1 MKKYLLLIATLMY
14 FVPSYSQQFYRVRAD
29 ISVKEKLPNGSYRL
43 TVGKAY
49 YDKVYQKLVYRLTF
63 PDKETLVMQDT
74 TMFQIDK
81 NNKLKSTSRTMV
93 VGEFTIFHLALTG
106 KLANYGLAKQDNN
119 LYKILKVEKQDNR
132 IITTWT
138 PKEESFKKYMGN
150 IIMANIGKRLDGI
163 VFYDEKGK
171 IVSKQYFKN
180 YVNVKGVE
188 FPLEVTQINYRTD
201 GKSAIQQT
209 TYKNIVIDQND
220 EDEIYRYRVP
230 ITKSL
235 LKK

>member
-1 MKKYLLLIATLMY
+1 MKKTVLLSIFFGLIFSANA
-14 FVPSYSQQFYRVRAD
+14 QQFYRVKAD
-29 ISVKEKLPNGSYRL
+29 LSVKEKLPNGNYRL

-63 PDKETLVMQDT
+63 PDKETLVIQDT
-74 TMFQIDK
+74 TMYQIDK
-81 NNKLKSTSRTMV
+81 NNKLKSTSRTV
-93 VGEFTIFHLALTG
+93 IVGEFTIFHLALSG
-106 KLANYGLAKQDNN
+106 KLTNYGLAKDNN
-119 LYKILKVEKQDNR
+119 LYKILKVEKKDNQV
-132 IITTWT
+132 ITTWT
-138 PKEESFKKYMGN
+138 PKEERFKKFMGN
-150 IIMANIGKRLDGI
+150 IIMANIGKRLDAI

-180 YVNVKGVE
+180 YTNVKGVE
-188 FPLEVTQINYRTD
+188 FPQEVTQMNYQAD
-201 GKSAIQQT
+201 GKTAIQQT
-209 TYKNIVIDQND
+209 TYKNIIIDQND